1 MKRCFKCGELKSL
14 SEYYAH
20 SAMKDGHLNKCKD
33 CTKIDVGLTYKRKVS
48 TPEGLD
54 HERYRGRLKYHRLYR
69 GKKTPNEL
77 RKKATKAYRN
87 RYPEKERA
95 KRASSILP
103 SLPGYHNHHWS
114 YNKIHWMDTISLTLS
129 DHSTLHRSLVYDLDS
144 MMYRTKEGKLLNT
157 KEAHLKYFESI
168 KASDK
173 TSIKVAAFPGRCF
186 VCDSKI
192 KQGEAYVEIEDERVC
207 VKCGLPERRLRPLNQ
222 KELTTKLQ
230 TK

>member
-77 RKKATKAYRN
+77 
-87 RYPEKERA
+87 
-95 KRASSILP
+95 
-103 SLPGYHNHHWS
+103 
-114 YNKIHWMDTISLTLS
+114 
-129 DHSTLHRSLVYDLDS
+129 
-144 MMYRTKEGKLLNT
+144 
-157 KEAHLKYFESI
+157 
-168 KASDK
+168 
-173 TSIKVAAFPGRCF
+173 
-186 VCDSKI
+186 
-192 KQGEAYVEIEDERVC
+192 
-207 VKCGLPERRLRPLNQ
+207 
-222 KELTTKLQ
+222 
-230 TK
+230 